1 LKPEG
6 RLEKERAF
14 RNRADSYHDEK
25 EAPSVIEDIFVAMVH
40 FIAFGLNMKYG
51 MDIVS
56 HSRHKR
62 YLRDNGMN
70 DLLHDYQQVKLIRIG
85 SVYDS
90 RWNGDRVKRA
100 REALERVIKWTE
112 EIGDHR

>member
-1 LKPEG
+1 
-6 RLEKERAF
+6 
-14 RNRADSYHDEK
+14 
-25 EAPSVIEDIFVAMVH
+25 
-40 FIAFGLNMKYG
+40 
-51 MDIVS
+51 
-56 HSRHKR
+56 
-62 YLRDNGMN
+62 MN

-85 SVYDS
+85 SVYGS